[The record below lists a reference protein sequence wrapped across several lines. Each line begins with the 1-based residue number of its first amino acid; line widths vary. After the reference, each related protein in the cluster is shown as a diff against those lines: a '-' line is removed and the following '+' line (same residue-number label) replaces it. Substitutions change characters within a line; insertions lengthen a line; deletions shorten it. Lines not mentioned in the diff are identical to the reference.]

1 MKNNRLYLTV
11 GSFVVVGFAIII
23 GIWLWFSTSKRQAY
37 DTYQVVF
44 HEPVDGV
51 TTNSVVKYNGVE
63 VGKVFSIDLDRNDPH
78 NIMVRINVNQG
89 LPITTT
95 TYATIK
101 GQGITGMSFINLGL
115 NKNESFTVIK
125 PHDSEPYPTIPSKP
139 SLLYSLS
146 EQAQSV
152 TGNIKDISVDIKQML
167 NESNLVHINR
177 IVKNLDVLTA
187 ALAGQAGNIDKT
199 MNQINEVL
207 INFNTN
213 AKNMNGAILE
223 LTDLSKSLKKN
234 SDSLDNVLDTF
245 QNNTLRS
252 INTVL
257 LPNLNQTVTNMSRT
271 SSQVDEL
278 MRTINQNPTV
288 LIRGKAPAQPGPGE

>member
-11 GSFVVVGFAIII
+11 GSFVVVGFAVII
-23 GIWLWFSTSKRQAY
+23 GIWLWFSTSKRQVY

-51 TTNSVVKYNGVE
+51 TTNSIVKYNGVE
-63 VGKVFSIDLDRNDPH
+63 VGKVFMIELDKDDPSSI
-78 NIMVRINVNQG
+78 IVRINVNQG
-89 LPITTT
+89 LPITST

-115 NKNESFTVIK
+115 EKNKKYTIVK
-125 PHDSEPYPTIPSKP
+125 PHNTEPYPVIPSKP

-152 TGNIKDISVDIKQML
+152 TGNIKDISSDIKQML
-167 NESNLVHINR
+167 NESNLIHINK
-177 IVKNLDVLTA
+177 IVNNLDVLTA

-207 INFNTN
+207 LNFNTN
-213 AKNMNGAILE
+213 AKSMNGAILE
-223 LTDLSKSLKKN
+223 LTELSKSLKKN

-252 INTVL
+252 VNTVL
-257 LPNLNQTVTNMSRT
+257 LPNLNQTVTNMNRT